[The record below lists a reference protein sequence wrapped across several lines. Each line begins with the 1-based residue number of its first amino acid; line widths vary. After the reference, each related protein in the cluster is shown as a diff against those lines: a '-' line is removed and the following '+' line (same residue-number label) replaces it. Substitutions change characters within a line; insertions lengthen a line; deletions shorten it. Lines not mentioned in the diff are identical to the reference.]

1 MTAPTGTGGAAV
13 TGGGWG
19 PLAGGGGFAAG
30 LGGTAASVG
39 AIPVAVAPAPG
50 PNKPVSASRTVGPYP
65 TLSLYIIATRISR
78 G

>member
-1 MTAPTGTGGAAV
+1 M
-13 TGGGWG
+13 
-19 PLAGGGGFAAG
+19 
-30 LGGTAASVG
+30 G

-50 PNKPVSASRTVGPYP
+50 PNKPVSASPYP

>member
-1 MTAPTGTGGAAV
+1 M
-13 TGGGWG
+13 
-19 PLAGGGGFAAG
+19 G